1 MEFSYRQ
8 PPSPP
13 LRAGATPGAAPAA
26 EASPPRPLPREDAS
40 EEVTRTLS
48 RLADLRD
55 RGAITP
61 EEYEA
66 KKQELLSRL

>member
-1 MEFSYRQ
+1 MT
-8 PPSPP
+8 
-13 LRAGATPGAAPAA
+13 AGPATTAGPAAAAPSRAA
-26 EASPPRPLPREDAS
+26 MTAD
-40 EEVTRTLS
+40 EVTDALS

-66 KKQELLSRL
+66 KKSELLARL